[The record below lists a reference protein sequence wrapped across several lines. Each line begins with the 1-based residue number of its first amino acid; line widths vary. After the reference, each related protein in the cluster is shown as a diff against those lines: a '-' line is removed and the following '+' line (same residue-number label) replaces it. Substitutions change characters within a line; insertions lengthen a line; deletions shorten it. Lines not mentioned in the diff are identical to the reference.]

1 MKKQLV
7 FTVLSKDQPGIVSQL
22 AEVVNTH
29 GASWMDSRMSQLA
42 GQFAGVILV
51 EAEAEKIKGLEK
63 ELSDLSK
70 KSNISVHFSES
81 TDNAIEDNKKLHQ
94 IELVGPDR
102 PGIVREVSKLFQEKD
117 INILELDTEIA
128 DASMSGGVLF
138 TANAVISVKLDVNL
152 DDLNDR
158 LKELADELTLDIEWT
173 KHI

>member
-7 FTVLSKDQPGIVSQL
+7 FTVLSKDHPGIVSRL
-22 AEVVNTH
+22 AEVVAEH
-29 GASWMDSRMSQLA
+29 QASWMDSRMSQLA

-51 EAEAEKIKGLEK
+51 EGEDSDIVGLEQALGNLAG
-63 ELSDLSK
+63 ESG
-70 KSNISVHFSES
+70 ISVHFSES
-81 TDNAIEDNKKLHQ
+81 DSSTASDDQNLHE

-102 PGIVREVSKLFQEKD
+102 PGIIREMSRLFQDKD

-128 DASMSGGVLF
+128 DASMSGGLLF
-138 TANAVISVKLDVNL
+138 TAGAVISVKPEVNL
-152 DDLNDR
+152 DELNDR